1 MSFTIEHMKTI
12 HFPTEED
19 VRNAYQQGE
28 EAVVALFRDVIQNM
42 IILAE
47 RVQFLEDRL
56 ARNSRNSGKPPSSDG
71 LSKPAPKSLRK
82 RHRKKKSGG
91 QPGHKGYTLQA
102 VEQPDRV
109 VVHEVHECCHC
120 HACLDKVEASRQE
133 KRQVFDLPIVRLE
146 VTEHQA
152 EIKRCPRCG
161 KEIKADF
168 PEDVTQPVQYGPRVK
183 AQAVYFNQYQLLPLE
198 RTCEV
203 FEDLYG
209 QSIAEGTIL
218 RTCEEVAEQVRPVN
232 DVIKHHL
239 IEEENVIHFDETGA
253 RVDGKLHWLH
263 TASTERL
270 THYVIHRKR
279 GSKAMDAIGILPH
292 LKGWA
297 VHDAWPSYLKY
308 DVKHALCNAHH
319 LRGLIFLQE
328 RYPQGWVNELIDLL
342 MEMKE
347 AVDKARATQRYLSA
361 EQVADFESRYDHLIE
376 EGLEANPI
384 AEREEG
390 QPRKRGRIK
399 QSPARNL
406 LERLHDHKEAVL
418 AFLHDFDVP
427 FDNNQAERD
436 IRMMKVRQKVSGCF
450 RTVEGSEIFCLV
462 RGYIS
467 TARKNEQC
475 VLDVLQ
481 SAIVGEPY
489 LPVFVSSPG

>member
-1 MSFTIEHMKTI
+1 MKTI
-12 HFPTEED
+12 QFPAEDD
-19 VRNAYQQGE
+19 VRNAYHQGE
-28 EAVVALFRDVIQNM
+28 EAVVALFRDMIQSM
-42 IILAE
+42 TILAE
-47 RVQFLEDRL
+47 RVQVLEDRL

-91 QPGHKGYTLQA
+91 QPGHKGHTLQA
-102 VEQPDRV
+102 VEHPDQV
-109 VVHEVHECCHC
+109 VVHEVHECCRC
-120 HACLDKVEASRQE
+120 HECLDEVEASRHE
-133 KRQVFDLPIVRLE
+133 KRQVFDLPIVQIE
-146 VTEHQA
+146 VTEHRA

-161 KEIKADF
+161 EEIKADF
-168 PEDVTQPVQYGPRVK
+168 PENVTQPAQYGPRVK
-183 AQAVYFNQYQLLPLE
+183 AQAVYLNQYQLLSLE
-198 RTCEV
+198 RTCEAL
-203 FEDLYG
+203 EDMYG
-209 QSIAEGTIL
+209 QPMAEGTIL
-218 RTCEEVAEQVRPVN
+218 KACEEVAGQVSPVN
-232 DVIKHHL
+232 DAIKHHL
-239 IEEENVIHFDETGA
+239 IEEENVVHFDETGA

-292 LKGWA
+292 LKGRA
-297 VHDAWPSYLKY
+297 VHDAFASYLKY
-308 DVKHALCNAHH
+308 DVEHALCNAHH

-328 RYPQGWVNELIDLL
+328 RYPQSWVDALIDLL
-342 MEMKE
+342 LEMKE
-347 AVDKARATQRYLSA
+347 AVDTARATQPCLSQQ
-361 EQVADFESRYDHLIE
+361 QVTDFESRYDGLIE
-376 EGLEANPI
+376 EGLEANPP
-384 AEREEG
+384 AERAEG
-390 QPRKRGRIK
+390 EPRKRGRIK

-406 LERLHDHKEAVL
+406 LDRLHDHKGAVL

-436 IRMMKVRQKVSGCF
+436 IRMMKVKQKVSGCF

-481 SAIVGEPY
+481 SALVGEPY
-489 LPVFVSSPG
+489 FPVFVRSQG

>member
-1 MSFTIEHMKTI
+1 MTPI
-12 HFPTEED
+12 HYPTEDEL
-19 VRNAYQQGE
+19 RAAYHQGE
-28 EAVVALFRDVIQNM
+28 EAVVALFREMIQNTT
-42 IILAE
+42 ILAE
-47 RVQFLEDRL
+47 RVQVLEDRL
-56 ARNSRNSGKPPSSDG
+56 AKNSRNSGKPPSSDG

-82 RHRKKKSGG
+82 RRRKKKSGG

-102 VEQPDRV
+102 VEHPDQV
-109 VVHEVHECCHC
+109 VVHEVQECCHC
-120 HACLDKVEASRQE
+120 HACLDEVDASRYE
-133 KRQVFDLPIVRLE
+133 KRQVFDLPIVMIE

-152 EIKRCPRCG
+152 EIKRCPGCG

-168 PEDVTQPVQYGPRVK
+168 PEDVTQPVQYGPRAK

-203 FEDLYG
+203 FKDIYG
-209 QSIAEGTIL
+209 QPIAEGTIL
-218 RTCEEVAEQVRPVN
+218 KACEEVAEQARRVN
-232 DVIKHHL
+232 AAIKHHL
-239 IEEENVIHFDETGA
+239 VEEEKVVHFDETGA

-279 GSKAMDAIGILPH
+279 GSKAMDAIGILSH
-292 LKGWA
+292 MKGRA
-297 VHDAWPSYLKY
+297 IHDAWSSYLKY

-319 LRGLIFLQE
+319 LRRLIFLQE

-347 AVDKARATQRYLSA
+347 TVDQARTTQNCLPV
-361 EQVADFESRYDHLIE
+361 EQLADFESRYDHLIE
-376 EGLEANPI
+376 GGLRANPLTER
-384 AEREEG
+384 AEGE
-390 QPRKRGRIK
+390 PRKRGRIK
-399 QSPARNL
+399 QSPARNML
-406 LERLHDHKEAVL
+406 DQIHDHKESVL

-436 IRMMKVRQKVSGCF
+436 IRMMKVKQKVSGCF

-489 LPVFVSSPG
+489 LPAFVSSPG

>member
-1 MSFTIEHMKTI
+1 MKTI
-12 HFPTEED
+12 QFPTEED
-19 VRNAYQQGE
+19 VRNAYHQGE
-28 EAVVALFRDVIQNM
+28 EATVALFREMIQN
-42 IILAE
+42 ISILAE
-47 RVQFLEDRL
+47 RVQGLEDRL

-109 VVHEVHECCHC
+109 VVHEVHECSRCHEG
-120 HACLDKVEASRQE
+120 LDEVDTSRHE
-133 KRQVFDLPIVRLE
+133 KRQVFDLPIVQIE
-146 VTEHQA
+146 VTEHRA

-161 KEIKADF
+161 EEIKADF
-168 PEDVTQPVQYGPRVK
+168 PEDVTQPVQYGPRIK

-209 QSIAEGTIL
+209 QPMAEGTIL
-218 RTCEEVAEQVRPVN
+218 KACEEVAWQVRPVN
-232 DVIKHHL
+232 EAIKDHL
-239 IEEENVIHFDETGA
+239 VEEEKVVHFDETGA

-270 THYVIHRKR
+270 THYTVHGKR
-279 GSKAMDAIGILPH
+279 GSKAMDAIGILPN
-292 LKGWA
+292 LKGRA

-328 RYPQGWVNELIDLL
+328 RYPQDWVDALIDLL

-347 AVDKARATQRYLSA
+347 AVDKARATQSCLSA
-361 EQVADFESRYDHLIE
+361 KQETDFESRYDLLIQ
-376 EGLEANPI
+376 EGLQTNPPTKR
-384 AEREEG
+384 AEGE
-390 QPRKRGRIK
+390 PKKRGRIK

-406 LERLHDHKEAVL
+406 LDRLHDHKEAVL

-436 IRMMKVRQKVSGCF
+436 IRMMKVKQKISGCF
-450 RTVEGSEIFCLV
+450 RTMEGSDIFCLV

-467 TARKNEQC
+467 TARKNEQR
-475 VLDVLQ
+475 VLDVLE
-481 SAIVGEPY
+481 SALVGEPY
-489 LPVFVSSPG
+489 LPVFVLSSG